1 MEAQHPSLRIALKNI
16 LFATDF
22 SLAANVAAPFAVH
35 MAKRY
40 GAKVYGV
47 YVNQGENYGRF
58 LPAAWVPDPMERQ
71 TGEQTQRLHE
81 QLEGVEHEVVIC
93 YGNVWEM
100 ISRLIKE
107 KDIDLVVAGTHGRTG
122 LGKVLLG
129 SVAEQILRQAPCPVL
144 TVGPL
149 ITVRLDHTAGMREI
163 LYATDL
169 TVDIPPALVLAV
181 SLAHENRSRLT
192 LLHVMEGQGKGKP
205 GNLSE
210 LAKERLNKLRKLVPP
225 ESEPWCPPEYVVECM
240 VGEGIP
246 AEQILRTA
254 ETRKV
259 DLIVLEAQPA
269 KALTTR
275 LDIGTVHKVVSRAN
289 CPVLTVVAERN
300 EPQSHPQPVACYALV

>member
-1 MEAQHPSLRIALKNI
+1 
-16 LFATDF
+16 
-22 SLAANVAAPFAVH
+22 
-35 MAKRY
+35 
-40 GAKVYGV
+40 
-47 YVNQGENYGRF
+47 
-58 LPAAWVPDPMERQ
+58 MERE
-71 TGEQTQRLHE
+71 TREQTQRLQE
-81 QLEGVEHEVVIC
+81 QLKGVAHEVVIC
-93 YGNVWEM
+93 YGNIWEM

-107 KDIDLVVAGTHGRTG
+107 KEIDLVVAGTHGRTG

-149 ITVRLDHTAGMREI
+149 TTVRLDPTAGMRQI

-181 SLAHENRSRLT
+181 SLAQENRSHLT
-192 LLHVMEGQGKGKP
+192 LLHVMKEQVKGES
-205 GNLSE
+205 GDLSE
-210 LAKERLNKLRKLVPP
+210 LAKERLNKLRRLVPP
-225 ESEPWCPPEYVVECM
+225 EGEPWCPPEYVVECM

-254 ETRKV
+254 ETRHA

-269 KALTTR
+269 KTLTTR

-300 EPQSHPQPVACYALV
+300 ESESCPQPVACYALV